1 MCRHAALA
9 RGALRVRHGV
19 ADLRPCA
26 SQRSSNAA
34 LSAVP
39 GTRQH
44 PEVPPHRLSL
54 AAPGSTRQQTRQTQ
68 HPANP
73 ATRQRPGNTPAT
85 RQPDP
90 ATPGN
95 PATRAQ
101 ILYSLERLSMSAGQP
116 SHVSEGDTIPR
127 GHNLRCHGDKQSQT
141 AQKQISHILKRVQ
154 RYVSQAAKSGHG
166 SPGPGEQLC
175 TVPLLSQLAWRY
187 TRHDRHARSAVWTVP
202 SLPSERHRIPMH
214 TTARRADSSR
224 RRSPSR

>member
-54 AAPGSTRQQTRQTQ
+54 AAPGSTRQHPAVTRQQTRQTRHPAHPGNPANTRQYPPRQPGNQPTRPARQ
-68 HPANP
+68 HPA
-73 ATRQRPGNTPAT
+73 
-85 RQPDP
+85 
-90 ATPGN
+90 GN

-101 ILYSLERLSMSAGQP
+101 VNSGWPGGRPDPAKRLARPGRAAGWAAGRP
-116 SHVSEGDTIPR
+116 TLTGRHSVCGLR
-127 GHNLRCHGDKQSQT
+127 GHLEIGVIFPHFFAG
-141 AQKQISHILKRVQ
+141 V
-154 RYVSQAAKSGHG
+154 V
-166 SPGPGEQLC
+166 
-175 TVPLLSQLAWRY
+175 
-187 TRHDRHARSAVWTVP
+187 
-202 SLPSERHRIPMH
+202 
-214 TTARRADSSR
+214 
-224 RRSPSR
+224 